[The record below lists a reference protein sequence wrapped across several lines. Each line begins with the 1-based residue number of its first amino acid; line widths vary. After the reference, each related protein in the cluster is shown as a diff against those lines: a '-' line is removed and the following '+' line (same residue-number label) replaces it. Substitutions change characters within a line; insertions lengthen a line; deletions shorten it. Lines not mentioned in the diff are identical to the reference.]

1 MATERGEAMAKL
13 TLKQKRFAERY
24 VATGN
29 ATQSAISAGYSAK
42 SAEKTGYENL
52 SKPHIKAYIAELSAP
67 GENKRIMD
75 LQEALEISSSIARG
89 ELQTAVS
96 RKVDKATGEVLKDI
110 EYTFTPSI
118 EDRQKSLEHI
128 IRCNGG
134 FIDRQETEIDMDL
147 HVVVDYGDD

>member
-1 MATERGEAMAKL
+1 MAKL
-13 TLKQKRFAERY
+13 TPKQKRFAEY
-24 VATGN
+24 YAATGN
-29 ATQSAISAGYSAK
+29 AKQSAISSGYSAK
-42 SAEKTGYENL
+42 SAEKIGYENL
-52 SKPHIKAYIAELSAP
+52 AKPHIMAYIAELSAP
-67 GENKRIMD
+67 GDNKRIMD

-96 RKVDKATGEVLKDI
+96 RKVDKATGEVLKDV

-147 HVVVDYGDD
+147 RVVVDYGDD

>member
-1 MATERGEAMAKL
+1 MAKRPRL
-13 TLKQKRFAERY
+13 TPQQKRFAEHY
-24 VATGN
+24 AATGN
-29 ATQSAISAGYSAK
+29 AKQSAIAAGYKASNAK
-42 SAEKTGYENL
+42 QQGCNNL
-52 SKPHIKAYIAELSAP
+52 AKPHIMAYIAELSAP
-67 GENKRIMD
+67 GENKRIMA
-75 LQEALEISSSIARG
+75 LEEALEISSSIARG

-147 HVVVDYGDD
+147 RVVVDYGDD